1 MRFVRQA
8 VVGGVTLAMF
18 GSASGAAAQ
27 GSAPVPV
34 AATQGRWLVDQPAR
48 AADLK
53 EAPFGGRPALW
64 LRNNTAAAVTVPL
77 DLGFSDEVVVFLNG
91 HPVYEGRNGWKSRY
105 PGYLGFV
112 QRGYEAIYLT
122 LTPGRNE
129 LVLAVTDDMRF
140 GWGFSARIAPDAPVD
155 VMR

>member
-1 MRFVRQA
+1 MNLNRSL
-8 VVGGVTLAMF
+8 GPL
-18 GSASGAAAQ
+18 S
-27 GSAPVPV
+27 
-34 AATQGRWLVDQPAR
+34 GRWTAIAR
-48 AADLK
+48 TT
-53 EAPFGGRPALW
+53 
-64 LRNNTAAAVTVPL
+64 LRAAAAVTVPL

-91 HPVYEGRNGWKSRY
+91 HPVYEGRNGWESRY

-140 GWGFSARIAPDAPVD
+140 GWGFSARIAPDAPFD